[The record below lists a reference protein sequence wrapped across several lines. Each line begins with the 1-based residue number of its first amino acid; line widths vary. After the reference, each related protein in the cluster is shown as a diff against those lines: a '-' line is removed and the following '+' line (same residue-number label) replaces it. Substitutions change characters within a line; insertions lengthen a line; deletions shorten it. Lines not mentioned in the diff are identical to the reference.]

1 MCLLWGPGARDVT
14 AQPWP
19 GPGAEAL
26 STVPSTVLCHWL
38 LADTPGYQLPPARVT
53 LTPEQRARQLGQRWA
68 GGWSHEINR
77 VVNSLNP
84 V

>member
-1 MCLLWGPGARDVT
+1 MLGH
-14 AQPWP
+14 
-19 GPGAEAL
+19 
-26 STVPSTVLCHWL
+26 SL
-38 LADTPGYQLPPARVT
+38 LADAPGYQLPPARVT

-68 GGWSHEINR
+68 AGWSHGINR

>member
-1 MCLLWGPGARDVT
+1 MLGC
-14 AQPWP
+14 
-19 GPGAEAL
+19 
-26 STVPSTVLCHWL
+26 SL
-38 LADTPGYQLPPARVT
+38 LADAPGYQLPPARVT
-53 LTPEQRARQLGQRWA
+53 LTPEQRAGQLGQRWA